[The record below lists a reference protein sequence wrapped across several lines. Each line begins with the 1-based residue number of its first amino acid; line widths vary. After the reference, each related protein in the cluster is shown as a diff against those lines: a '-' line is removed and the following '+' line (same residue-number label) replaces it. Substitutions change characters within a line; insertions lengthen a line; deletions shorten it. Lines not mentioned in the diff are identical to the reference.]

1 MGSWLSDYL
10 GEWMCVWLRHCQRW
24 CLRLCSEGGCVHVIL
39 CHFDQN
45 VVLEMVCEDDISMF
59 ETMGVGSLI
68 VDVG

>member
-1 MGSWLSDYL
+1 M
-10 GEWMCVWLRHCQRW
+10 
-24 CLRLCSEGGCVHVIL
+24 IL